1 MHLEMNTIARHECEV
16 GIVKAV
22 SFRNTVMVILL
33 RRGRADRRSGMNDR
47 RVRKVFGHGVDKYN
61 SKG

>member
-47 RVRKVFGHGVDKYN
+47 
-61 SKG
+61 